1 MATEKPKKENM
12 TVEDRL
18 SSLWKLQTIYSKI
31 DRIKQIRGDL
41 PLEVKDID
49 DNIAGLKT
57 RQANYEQEIEDLKKK
72 IVGENEK
79 IAEARRK
86 IAVYNEQLKNIRNN
100 KEYDSLSKEIEF
112 QTLEIELAEKHINEF
127 NHMMDNRK
135 SDIALTQETLEDQK
149 HILEEK
155 KGELEEIVSETRQDE
170 EKLRMEAKKLE
181 PTIDERTLNAYK
193 RIRQNA
199 RNGLGIVY
207 VQRDACGGCF
217 NRIPPQ
223 KQLEIKM
230 HKKIIVCEYC
240 GRIMIDPALAGVEEN
255 KTEE

>member
-1 MATEKPKKENM
+1 
-12 TVEDRL
+12 
-18 SSLWKLQTIYSKI
+18 
-31 DRIKQIRGDL
+31 
-41 PLEVKDID
+41 
-49 DNIAGLKT
+49 
-57 RQANYEQEIEDLKKK
+57 
-72 IVGENEK
+72 
-79 IAEARRK
+79 
-86 IAVYNEQLKNIRNN
+86 
-100 KEYDSLSKEIEF
+100 
-112 QTLEIELAEKHINEF
+112 
-127 NHMMDNRK
+127 
-135 SDIALTQETLEDQK
+135 
-149 HILEEK
+149 
-155 KGELEEIVSETRQDE
+155 
-170 EKLRMEAKKLE
+170 MEAKKLE